1 MEYDGIYR
9 RILVCYN
16 FLRKTKSVKE
26 GAETIM
32 KKKNAVSAVLAVAL
46 AAAAILPGCGSG
58 DNGGVTEIEILQYKP
73 EAATYFDQVEDQFN
87 ATHDNIHLT
96 ISSPNDASTIMRTR
110 FIREDYPDIIG
121 IGGDINYS
129 YYVDAGILAD
139 VSQYEG
145 LSDINP
151 SYIDILENLEI
162 VPTEG
167 TYGIPYVA
175 NAAGILYNRDM
186 FEEHGWTIP
195 ETWDELIALCE
206 DIQAE
211 GILPFY
217 LGFRDTWTCLAPWN
231 ALAVG
236 LSPSDTCQRVN
247 AGETTF
253 QDEYREIA
261 EKCLELVEY
270 GPEDPF
276 AYGYNDACT
285 AFANGESAM
294 YPIGSYAV
302 PQILSVNPD
311 MNIDSF
317 VMPANDNADE
327 NTLNSGV
334 DLMFAVTE
342 ACENKDAAYE
352 VIDFLLADENIQA
365 YIDDQNAIPC
375 KTGDFKLASQLDG
388 MTSFI
393 ESGNMTDYQDHY
405 YPSEMAAD
413 ALIQTFLINK
423 DVDAFLSDFDTRWQR
438 YNRDIIREVQEYNEE
453 NGTAE

>member
-1 MEYDGIYR
+1 
-9 RILVCYN
+9 
-16 FLRKTKSVKE
+16 
-26 GAETIM
+26 M
-32 KKKNAVSAVLAVAL
+32 KKKNAVSAVLAVSML
-46 AAAAILPGCGSG
+46 ATLILPGCGSG
-58 DNGGVTEIEILQYKP
+58 GDSGVTEIEILQYKP
-73 EAATYFDQVEDQFN
+73 EAATYFDQVEDEFN
-87 ATHDNIHLT
+87 ASHDDIHLT

-139 VSQYEG
+139 VSDYEG
-145 LSDINP
+145 LSDINQ

-167 TYGIPYVA
+167 TYGVPYVA

-186 FEEHGWTIP
+186 FEEHGWEIP
-195 ETWDELIALCE
+195 ETWTELLALCE

-217 LGFRDTWTCLAPWN
+217 FGFRDTWTCLAPWN

-236 LSPSDTCQRVN
+236 LAPADTCRNVN

-253 QDEYREIA
+253 TEEYRETA
-261 EKCLELVEY
+261 EKCVELVSY
-270 GPEDPF
+270 GPDDPF

-302 PQILSVNPD
+302 PQILSVNPE

-317 VMPANDNADE
+317 VMPGNDNVED

-342 ACENKDAAYE
+342 ACEHKEEALE
-352 VIDFLLADENIQA
+352 VIDFLLEDENIQA

-375 KTGDFKLASQLDG
+375 KTGDFQLASQLDG

-393 ESGNMTDYQDHY
+393 EAGDMTDYQDHY

-413 ALIQTFLINK
+413 ALIQTYLINE
-423 DVDAFLSDFDTRWQR
+423 DVDAFLSDFDSRWQR

-453 NGTAE
+453 HGTAE

>member
-1 MEYDGIYR
+1 
-9 RILVCYN
+9 
-16 FLRKTKSVKE
+16 
-26 GAETIM
+26 M
-32 KKKNAVSAVLAVAL
+32 KKKKAVSSVLA
-46 AAAAILPGCGSG
+46 AAMLTAAILPGCGSG
-58 DNGGVTEIEILQYKP
+58 QDSGVTEIEILQYKP
-73 EAATYFDQVEDQFN
+73 EAATYFDQVEDAFN
-87 ATHDNIHLT
+87 ASHDDIHLT

-139 VSQYEG
+139 VSDYEG
-145 LSDINP
+145 LSGINQ

-167 TYGIPYVA
+167 TYGVPYVA

-186 FEEHGWTIP
+186 FEEHGWKIP
-195 ETWDELIALCE
+195 ETWTELTALCQ

-217 LGFRDTWTCLAPWN
+217 FGFRDTWTCLAPWN

-236 LSPSDTCQRVN
+236 LAPADTCRNVN

-253 QDEYREIA
+253 TEEYRETA
-261 EKCLELVEY
+261 EKCLELVSY
-270 GPEDPF
+270 GPDDPF

-317 VMPANDNADE
+317 VMPGNDNAED

-342 ACENKDAAYE
+342 ACENKEEALE
-352 VIDFLLADENIQA
+352 VIDFLLEDENIQA

-375 KTGDFKLASQLDG
+375 KTGDFQLASQLDG
-388 MTSFI
+388 MASFI
-393 ESGNMTDYQDHY
+393 EAGDMTDYQDHY

-413 ALIQTFLINK
+413 ALIQTFLIDE
-423 DVDAFLSDFDTRWQR
+423 DVDAFLDDFDTRWQR

>member
-1 MEYDGIYR
+1 
-9 RILVCYN
+9 
-16 FLRKTKSVKE
+16 
-26 GAETIM
+26 M
-32 KKKNAVSAVLAVAL
+32 KKKKVISAVLAVSML
-46 AAAAILPGCGSG
+46 SAAILPGCGSG
-58 DNGGVTEIEILQYKP
+58 GDSGVTEIEILQYKP
-73 EAATYFDQVEDQFN
+73 EAATYFDQVEDEFN
-87 ATHDNIHLT
+87 ATHDDIHLT

-139 VSQYEG
+139 VSDYEG
-145 LSDINP
+145 LADINQ

-162 VPTEG
+162 VPTDG
-167 TYGIPYVA
+167 TFGVPYVA

-186 FEEHGWTIP
+186 FEEHGWEIP
-195 ETWDELIALCE
+195 ETWNELIDLCE

-217 LGFRDTWTCLAPWN
+217 FGFRDTWTCLAPWN

-236 LSPSDTCQRVN
+236 LAPEDTCRNVN

-253 QDEYREIA
+253 TDEYRETA
-261 EKCLELVEY
+261 EKCLELVSY
-270 GPEDPF
+270 GPDDPF

-302 PQILSVNPD
+302 PQILSVNPE

-317 VMPANDNADE
+317 VMPGNEDPSE

-342 ACENKDAAYE
+342 ACENKDAALE
-352 VIDFLLADENIQA
+352 VIDFLLEDENIQA

-375 KTGDFKLASQLDG
+375 KTGDFQLASELDG

-393 ESGNMTDYQDHY
+393 EAGNMTDYQDHY

-413 ALIQTFLINK
+413 ALIQTFLINE
-423 DVDAFLSDFDTRWQR
+423 DVDEFLSDFDTRWQR

-453 NGTAE
+453 HGTAE